1 MKYLR
6 TLYVLE
12 KCAKEERDGEALR
25 RVADLVDT
33 GRIRTITGE
42 VLHGLDAATVRH
54 GHELMEAARAVGK
67 VALVY

>member
-1 MKYLR
+1 M
-6 TLYVLE
+6 
-12 KCAKEERDGEALR
+12 LR